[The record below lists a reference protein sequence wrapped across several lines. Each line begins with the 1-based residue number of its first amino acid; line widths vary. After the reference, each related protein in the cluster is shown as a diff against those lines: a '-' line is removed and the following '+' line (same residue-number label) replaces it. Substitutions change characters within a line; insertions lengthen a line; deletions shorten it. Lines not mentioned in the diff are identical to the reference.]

1 MKGCDVM
8 PKTRNKT
15 YLRNGL
21 KFAILFTSVY
31 FIIGIVGISV
41 VDIFVTTYKEWVF
54 LLITTAIMFYISLR
68 FIYRDREQIRT
79 LVDQQLELTIYKSI
93 FDQMH
98 EGLVITNNKEEI
110 ITINPSFTEMT
121 GYMENEVIGKTPSIL
136 SSGLHS
142 REFYANLKKE
152 LKKTGR
158 WHGEIINQ
166 RKNGQIYPE
175 QLSISEIRNMNGS
188 ITNYIGVF
196 TDISSQR
203 NAEGKIEFLTH
214 YDSYTRLP
222 KFSLFMK
229 HLSNF
234 LNDQEII
241 NKKFSLFIV
250 DTAKLKTLNATYGH
264 KVGDE
269 LLQTLAIRI
278 QSRYR
283 GLFIGRINSKEFA
296 IINPTLYEIGA
307 IKKEAENLLHEI
319 EQPFYYDG
327 DEFFLSATIGIGIYP
342 DHGTTA
348 DELYKNATLAKTA
361 AKEVGYQF
369 QLFGD
374 ELLSKV
380 RRKVLLEKHLMKAIE
395 MNELQLYYQP
405 QIHIKSRKLIGLEA
419 LIRWNHSTL
428 GMITPSEFIPIAEDS
443 GLIIEIGEWV
453 LETACLQLQEWHK
466 AGIKIPKIA
475 VNLSPKQFMN
485 ANLLK
490 MTKHIIDKTNVDPS
504 LIGLEITENISLI
517 QKKSVIQIIDS
528 LKKQGFK
535 ILIDDFGKGHSNLSY
550 LQQLPIDSI
559 KIDRSFIS
567 DIPQNKNNI
576 ALTKAI
582 IAMAHEL
589 QLTVVAEGVETKE
602 QMDFLDDHHCE
613 YAQGFFLSEPLPSN
627 EIVKLLLKV
636 EDEYQLAL

>member
-1 MKGCDVM
+1 MKGCGGM
-8 PKTRNKT
+8 PKTRDKT
-15 YLRNGL
+15 HLRDGL
-21 KFAILFTSVY
+21 KFAIVFTTTYIVIG
-31 FIIGIVGISV
+31 IIGISIAN
-41 VDIFVTTYKEWVF
+41 IFVATHKEWVF

-121 GYMENEVIGKTPSIL
+121 GYKENEVIGKTPSIL

-142 REFYANLKKE
+142 REFYTNLKKE
-152 LKKTGR
+152 LKKNGR

-166 RKNGQIYPE
+166 RKNGQIFPE
-175 QLSISEIRNMNGS
+175 QLSISEIRNMNGVV
-188 ITNYIGVF
+188 TNYIGVF

-203 NAEGKIEFLTH
+203 KAEGKIEFLTH

-234 LNDQEII
+234 LNDQVA
-241 NKKFSLFIV
+241 NKKKFSLFIV
-250 DTAKLKTLNATYGH
+250 DTAKLKTLNAMYGH

-269 LLQTLAIRI
+269 LLQILAIRI
-278 QSRYR
+278 QTRYK

-296 IINPTLYEIGA
+296 IINPNLYEA
-307 IKKEAENLLHEI
+307 EAVQKEAENLLQEI
-319 EQPFYYDG
+319 EQPFYFDG
-327 DEFFLSATIGIGIYP
+327 DEYFLSATIGIGIYP
-342 DHGTTA
+342 DHGMTA

-374 ELLSKV
+374 ELLAKV
-380 RRKVLLEKHLMKAIE
+380 RRKVLLEKHLIKAIE

-405 QIHIKSRKLIGLEA
+405 QINIKTRNLIGLEA

-428 GMITPSEFIPIAEDS
+428 GMISPSEFIPLAEET
-443 GLIIEIGEWV
+443 GLILDIGEWV
-453 LETACLQLQEWHK
+453 LETVCLQIQKWRL

-475 VNLSPKQFMN
+475 VNLSPIQLMN

-490 MTKHIIDKTNVDPS
+490 MTKHIIDKTNIDPT
-504 LIGLEITENISLI
+504 LIGLEITENISLF
-517 QKKSVIQIIDS
+517 QKESAIHIITS

-550 LQQLPIDSI
+550 IQQLPIDSI

-576 ALTKAI
+576 ALTKAM

-602 QMDFLDDHHCE
+602 QLEFLDNHNCD
-613 YAQGFFLSEPLPSN
+613 YAQGFYLSRALPS
-627 EIVKLLLKV
+627 EGIVKLLLTV
-636 EDEYQLAL
+636 NDEYQLAL

>member
-1 MKGCDVM
+1 MKGCGVM
-8 PKTRNKT
+8 PKTRKKT
-15 YLRNGL
+15 YLKNGL

-31 FIIGIVGISV
+31 FIIGIIGISI
-41 VDIFVTTYKEWVF
+41 VDVFVTTHKEWVF
-54 LLITTAIMFYISLR
+54 LLITIAIMFYISLR

-121 GYMENEVIGKTPSIL
+121 GYEENEVIGKTPSIL

-142 REFYANLKKE
+142 REFYSNLKKD
-152 LKKTGR
+152 LKKTGS

-175 QLSISEIRNMNGS
+175 QLSISEIRNMSGE

-234 LNDQEII
+234 LKDQEIN

-250 DTAKLKTLNATYGH
+250 DTAKLKTLNAMYGH

-278 QSRYR
+278 QTRYR

-296 IINPTLYEIGA
+296 IINPSLCEIEA

-374 ELLSKV
+374 ELLAKV

-466 AGIKIPKIA
+466 VGIRIPKIA

-485 ANLLK
+485 ANLVK
-490 MTKHIIDKTNVDPS
+490 MTKHIIEKTNIDPS
-504 LIGLEITENISLI
+504 LIGLEITENISLF
-517 QKKSVIQIIDS
+517 QKQSVIHIIDS

-602 QMDFLDDHHCE
+602 QLEFLDDHNCE
-613 YAQGFFLSEPLPSN
+613 YAQGFYLSKALPSN

>member
-1 MKGCDVM
+1 MKGCGVM
-8 PKTRNKT
+8 PKTRNKS

-31 FIIGIVGISV
+31 FMIGIVGISI
-41 VDIFVTTYKEWVF
+41 VDVFVSTYKEWVF

-110 ITINPSFTEMT
+110 ITINPSFTKMT
-121 GYMENEVIGKTPSIL
+121 GYNENEVIGKTPSIL

-142 REFYANLKKE
+142 REFYSNFKKE

-234 LNDQEII
+234 LNDQEVN

-250 DTAKLKTLNATYGH
+250 DTAKLKTLNAMYGH

-278 QSRYR
+278 QTRYR

-296 IINPTLYEIGA
+296 IINPNLNEIEA
-307 IKKEAENLLHEI
+307 IKKEAEDLLHEI

-380 RRKVLLEKHLMKAIE
+380 RRKALLEKHLMKAIE
-395 MNELQLYYQP
+395 MKELQLFYQP

-428 GMITPSEFIPIAEDS
+428 GIITPSEFIPIAEDS

-453 LETACLQLQEWHK
+453 LETVCLQLQEWHK
-466 AGIKIPKIA
+466 ADIKIPKIA
-475 VNLSPKQFMN
+475 VNLSPKQFMD

-490 MTKHIIDKTNVDPS
+490 MTKNIIDKTNIDPS
-504 LIGLEITENISLI
+504 LIGLEITENISLV
-517 QKKSVIQIIDS
+517 QKESVIHIINS

-535 ILIDDFGKGHSNLSY
+535 LLIDDFGKGHSNLSY

-559 KIDRSFIS
+559 KIDRAFIS

-589 QLTVVAEGVETKE
+589 HITVVAEGVETKE
-602 QMDFLDDHHCE
+602 QLEFLDNHHCE
-613 YAQGFFLSEPLPSN
+613 YAQGFYLSRALPSN

-636 EDEYQLAL
+636 EGEYQLAL

>member
-1 MKGCDVM
+1 MKGCGVM
-8 PKTRNKT
+8 PKTRDKT
-15 YLRNGL
+15 YFKNGL
-21 KFAILFTSVY
+21 KFAIFFTSIY
-31 FIIGIVGISV
+31 FIIGIVGISI
-41 VDIFVTTYKEWVF
+41 VDIFVAKYEEWIF
-54 LLITTAIMFYISLR
+54 LLITAAIMFYISLR
-68 FIYRDREQIRT
+68 FIYRDREQIRQ

-93 FDQMH
+93 FDQMR

-110 ITINPSFTEMT
+110 ITINSSFTEMT
-121 GYMENEVIGKTPSIL
+121 GYEENEVIGKTPSIL

-142 REFYANLKKE
+142 REFYSNLKKE
-152 LKKTGR
+152 LRKNGR
-158 WHGEIINQ
+158 WQGEIINQ

-196 TDISSQR
+196 TDISTQR
-203 NAEGKIEFLTH
+203 KAEGKIEFLTH

-234 LNDQEII
+234 MNDQEA
-241 NKKFSLFIV
+241 NKKKFSLFIV
-250 DTAKLKTLNATYGH
+250 DTAKLKTLNAMYGH

-278 QSRYR
+278 QTRYR

-296 IINPTLYEIGA
+296 IINPSMYEVET
-307 IKKEAENLLHEI
+307 IKKEAENLLQEI

-327 DEFFLSATIGIGIYP
+327 DEFFLSATVGIGIYP

-380 RRKVLLEKHLMKAIE
+380 RRKVLLEKHLIKAIE

-405 QIHIKSRKLIGLEA
+405 QINIKTRKLTGFEA
-419 LIRWNHSTL
+419 LIRWNHPSL
-428 GMITPSEFIPIAEDS
+428 GMISPSEFIPLAEET
-443 GLIIEIGEWV
+443 GLIIDIGEWV
-453 LETACLQLQEWHK
+453 LETVCLQIKEWHN
-466 AGIKIPKIA
+466 AGINVPKIA

-490 MTKHIIDKTNVDPS
+490 MTKHILEKTKMDPT
-504 LIGLEITENISLI
+504 LIGLEITENISLF
-517 QKKSVIQIIDS
+517 KKESVIQIINS

-550 LQQLPIDSI
+550 LQKLPIDSI

-589 QLTVVAEGVETKE
+589 QLTVVAEGIETKE
-602 QMDFLDDHHCE
+602 QLEFLDDHYCE
-613 YAQGFFLSEPLPSN
+613 FGQGFYLGKALPSD
-627 EIVKLLLKV
+627 EIEKLLLKAD
-636 EDEYQLAL
+636 DEYQSML